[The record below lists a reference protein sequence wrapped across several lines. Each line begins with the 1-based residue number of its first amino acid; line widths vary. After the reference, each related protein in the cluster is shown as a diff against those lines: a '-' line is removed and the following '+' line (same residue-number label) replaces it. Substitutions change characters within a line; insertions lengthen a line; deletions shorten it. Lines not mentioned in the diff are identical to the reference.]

1 MTIALAHSAL
11 GEIPIARLA
20 LITLPAVCI
29 RHTLAL
35 AGYQVAVF
43 ILRSD
48 AVAIASL
55 ATFGTKTIGA
65 RSTLIALPA
74 HHIGLTLAVTSIG
87 FAHLAQ
93 RSGWI
98 AITHTGSIVDKHTE
112 DIVQIL
118 TFRIRL
124 VVHIVQ
130 RGFAIVFFV
139 ILFANIS
146 QNGSLEDGRYIDA
159 GNERKRIHQDR
170 RCGTVHIVSLS
181 LKVNPEFINLS
192 SFQAYFI
199 QSNHLTAAI
208 RKENG
213 ILVSEEVAAASSPHP
228 PSGST

>member
-93 RSGWI
+93 RSG
-98 AITHTGSIVDKHTE
+98 
-112 DIVQIL
+112 
-118 TFRIRL
+118 
-124 VVHIVQ
+124 
-130 RGFAIVFFV
+130 GFAIVFFV

-208 RKENG
+208 RKGERNPG
-213 ILVSEEVAAASSPHP
+213 FRRSCCS
-228 PSGST
+228 